1 MKSDVYTQIKAKPEY
16 AKYLYRYGFLITTCD
31 EALEERCFILKSW
44 SQTAAGRYHFW
55 IHPEQKLFL
64 YRQDDI
70 TFFLIGHCYN
80 PIAKIISEE
89 RELEI
94 LASAFLGGVDA
105 YCRELANLT
114 GIFLTGYI
122 SNEDITLYGDAA
134 GMFMTYYGFA
144 NNFAWIG
151 SHAALLGDINNLKQS
166 DYVNELVHYRFYPL
180 FGFSLPGDLS
190 PYDEFKR
197 LVPNHSVKID
207 RCHCEIR
214 RFYPTEDWETL
225 MTEYSFA
232 QRVAEITQILN
243 SSMALIP
250 QKWEKPAISLTGG
263 CDSKT
268 TLACANGSYGHYQ
281 YFSYISQEA
290 EAIDAEG
297 AHVICNQLGFAHSIY
312 TIPEEPA
319 EDQELV
325 QQIICVNQGNIG
337 KPNMREVQKRI
348 FLARQTDF
356 DVEVKSWVSEI
367 ARAYYHKRFG
377 KRSFPA
383 SPDARYLT
391 TLYKVFFH
399 NRSLVRKTDAVFD
412 HYIKTYLRQDEL
424 KNWSWLD
431 LFFWEFRV
439 SSWNGLVITGEHRY
453 SGEITIPYNNRR
465 LLTLLMAVPVE
476 ARIED
481 GLYQAVRTYA
491 NAAVDGAGVQ
501 ITNMKHTA
509 NRAKIER
516 LYLELHARF
525 PW

>member
-1 MKSDVYTQIKAKPEY
+1 
-16 AKYLYRYGFLITTCD
+16 
-31 EALEERCFILKSW
+31 
-44 SQTAAGRYHFW
+44 
-55 IHPEQKLFL
+55 
-64 YRQDDI
+64 
-70 TFFLIGHCYN
+70 
-80 PIAKIISEE
+80 
-89 RELEI
+89 
-94 LASAFLGGVDA
+94 
-105 YCRELANLT
+105 
-114 GIFLTGYI
+114 
-122 SNEDITLYGDAA
+122 
-134 GMFMTYYGFA
+134 
-144 NNFAWIG
+144 
-151 SHAALLGDINNLKQS
+151 
-166 DYVNELVHYRFYPL
+166 
-180 FGFSLPGDLS
+180 
-190 PYDEFKR
+190 
-197 LVPNHSVKID
+197 
-207 RCHCEIR
+207 
-214 RFYPTEDWETL
+214 
-225 MTEYSFA
+225 
-232 QRVAEITQILN
+232 
-243 SSMALIP
+243 
-250 QKWEKPAISLTGG
+250 
-263 CDSKT
+263 
-268 TLACANGSYGHYQ
+268 
-281 YFSYISQEA
+281 
-290 EAIDAEG
+290 
-297 AHVICNQLGFAHSIY
+297 
-312 TIPEEPA
+312 
-319 EDQELV
+319 
-325 QQIICVNQGNIG
+325 
-337 KPNMREVQKRI
+337 MREVQKRI
-348 FLARQTDF
+348 FLAGQTDF